1 VTIRSVINIR
11 IRFANAALYGGLLL
25 AGVLIKYYWNP
36 DEEPALLP
44 LSLFFFGSALMLA
57 IKFTTKCP
65 ACKGNIGSTLMN
77 SGSLIALPK
86 KVKHCPL
93 CGINID
99 QSV

>member
-1 VTIRSVINIR
+1 MTIRNVINIR
-11 IRFANAALYGGLLL
+11 IRFASAAVYGGLLL
-25 AGVLIKYYWNP
+25 TGGSIQYFLNQNK
-36 DEEPALLP
+36 EPP
-44 LSLFFFGSALMLA
+44 FLSFSIFFLGFALMLA

-77 SGSLIALPK
+77 SGSPVALSK

-99 QSV
+99 QAV